1 MHRGGAP
8 VSSRAR
14 DSPRGP
20 LPMFF
25 RVNSDV
31 ECLRKPAPDTG
42 SECSASRHPRFPA
55 PGRVVGGSLQYEP
68 VDRIERRPGPDRG
81 LRRT

>member
-1 MHRGGAP
+1 M
-8 VSSRAR
+8 SSRAR

-31 ECLRKPAPDTG
+31 ECLRKPAPNTG
-42 SECSASRHPRFPA
+42 SECSPSRRHRCPA
-55 PGRVVGGSLQYEP
+55 PGTGRGGWLQYEP